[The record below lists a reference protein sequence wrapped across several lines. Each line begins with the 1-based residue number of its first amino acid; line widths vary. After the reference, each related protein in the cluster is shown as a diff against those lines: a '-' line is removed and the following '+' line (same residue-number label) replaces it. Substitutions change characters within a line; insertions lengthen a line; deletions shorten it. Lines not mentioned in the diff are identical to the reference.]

1 MKIAHFQKKYSRF
14 DSVKENISSNAKR
27 ITWLL
32 GMVYFASYLLRKNF
46 SVMLAAI
53 TAAGFDAVALG
64 IVGSA
69 MTVAYGSGQIVNGIL
84 SDKFKPQNMLTIGL
98 ILATVCNFAMY
109 FCTTIP
115 LMAIVWFINGFAHSM
130 LWPPI
135 VRLMAMYMNDIEYER
150 AAVRIYAASSIATIV
165 LYVFAPILLKAMDW
179 RGVILCIAF
188 VGIIITALWILFNPR
203 AFKKNPDAKQDKPIN
218 KGQPSPIE
226 DNNGAKLPT
235 IVIIPIVLIL
245 FAIVLHGAL
254 RDGVSDWMPTF
265 MADAFGLDSGN
276 AIITGIVPAIFGM
289 ISVYVFDILHRKLF
303 RNEITCAGVIF
314 IAAVI
319 SSVALLIHNEFAYS
333 GWIVAVVSALLIGI
347 LVACMHGI
355 NLMLISIVPKRFVKS
370 EKVST
375 ISGILNAAT
384 YIGAA
389 IALPLF
395 PALKANFNWSV
406 TITVWAIISVIG
418 AVVCFIATPMWR
430 KFKKEYSD
438 NPDI

>member
-1 MKIAHFQKKYSRF
+1 
-14 DSVKENISSNAKR
+14 
-27 ITWLL
+27 
-32 GMVYFASYLLRKNF
+32 MVYFASYLLRKNF

-69 MTVAYGSGQIVNGIL
+69 MTIAYGSGQIINGIL

-98 ILATVCNFAMY
+98 ILATVCNFVMY
-109 FCTTIP
+109 FCTTIT

-188 VGIIITALWILFNPR
+188 VGIIITALWILFNPG
-203 AFKKNPDAKQDKPIN
+203 AFKKNPDAKQDNPIN
-218 KGQPSPIE
+218 KGELPSIE

-235 IVIIPIVLIL
+235 IVVIPIVLIL

-319 SSVALLIHNEFAYS
+319 SSLALLILNEFAYS

-347 LVACMHGI
+347 LVACMHGV

-370 EKVST
+370 GKVST